1 MVSSSFHFAVHAI
14 FHGDQ
19 FREAVIR
26 CWSSLCRACQLHPVR
41 WAPIRLNNYWK
52 NVSASTGRLAIMS
65 CKLGEKS
72 LLPHWYRQHQGA
84 QTFTA
89 VTGLGKQPDSDVYV
103 FGPNLYFSSNGD
115 LIAENQ
121 RRRNR
126 SAKVMSRGLKKIL
139 VRSSEVHPGAGWRG
153 ALNYTPFWAEIGQ
166 KCVHVEQ
173 LVPRLYMTGRGR
185 VWPLTL
191 KINFFPVSQNTT
203 GESEQQQIKF
213 VWPSCYSKRV
223 DFKTFITN
231 THIVI

>member
-1 MVSSSFHFAVHAI
+1 MVWVLVSSSFHFAVHAI
-14 FHGDQ
+14 FNGDQ
-19 FREAVIR
+19 FREAVIC
-26 CWSSLCRACQLHPVR
+26 CWSSLCQACQLHPVR

-121 RRRNR
+121 R
-126 SAKVMSRGLKKIL
+126 L
-139 VRSSEVHPGAGWRG
+139 
-153 ALNYTPFWAEIGQ
+153 
-166 KCVHVEQ
+166 
-173 LVPRLYMTGRGR
+173 
-185 VWPLTL
+185 
-191 KINFFPVSQNTT
+191 
-203 GESEQQQIKF
+203 F
-213 VWPSCYSKRV
+213 VWVKEIADRIGFRYQEIAPFPACRWSLWWTPQCVEDSWASHWYRKCIQWYTVTRWAWTVSTLMDTYLLKSL
-223 DFKTFITN
+223 
-231 THIVI
+231 